1 MGISSKKTKSKTT
14 PVYSRQIEGAHSTLS
29 NAYNANAPRVQ
40 QTADQLSGLV
50 PGMID
55 KYKAGDAGVNAARDY
70 NVDVLGG
77 KYLDAGNPYLDDMIS
92 QTNDSVRNQLG
103 ASLAK
108 MGLGPAGTSYQGL
121 VGRKLAENEL
131 GLRYGDY
138 NAERDRM
145 ANAAGQ
151 SAGLAAADAIG
162 IAPLLSTAQL
172 GANLPMD
179 NALRY
184 AAGTGGLLGQYT
196 NTTQKSKGSLLDS
209 IGQIA
214 QIGAIAFSDAR
225 LKEDVRRIGATDA
238 GLPVYSFRYKGDDAV
253 RVGVMAQD
261 VAVMQP
267 EALGP
272 VLGGYQTVN
281 YAEVR

>member
-1 MGISSKKTKSKTT
+1 MGISSKKSKSKTT
-14 PVYSRQIEGAHSTLS
+14 PVFSSEIKGAHSTLS

-50 PGMID
+50 PGMIER
-55 KYKAGDAGVNAARDY
+55 YKAGDAGVNAARDY

-77 KYLDAGNPYLDDMIS
+77 KYLDAGNPFLDDMIA

-138 NAERDRM
+138 SAERDRM